1 MFAEDT
7 TDAEDVLTIGVEVL
21 YQTVLSDSSS
31 VVHVTCALLPV
42 TDAEVTAEITGA
54 VTSAAESVV
63 NDCWPERVLFPEASE
78 DSTI

>member
-31 VVHVTCALLPV
+31 VVHVTCTLLPV
-42 TDAEVTAEITGA
+42 TDDEVTAEITGT
-54 VTSAAESVV
+54 VTSVAESVV
-63 NDCWPERVLFPEASE
+63 NICWDAVVRLPALSA
-78 DSTI
+78 DWT